1 MAKHSALPAKTSAQP
16 FPLVRTDMLTGW
28 QREVDRLFDDFRQ
41 GFDRLGHLTPRLDM
55 SESPTELEITAELPG
70 LEEKDVE
77 IGLSDD
83 VLTISGEKQAESEQK
98 DRNRHMVE
106 RSYGSF
112 SRSVRLPHGV
122 GASDISASLAKGVLK
137 VVVRKPAPNPSTK
150 IQIKTAD

>member
-1 MAKHSALPAKTSAQP
+1 MI
-16 FPLVRTDMLTGW
+16 TGW

-77 IGLSDD
+77 IALSDD

-98 DRNRHMVE
+98 DRNRHLVE
-106 RSYGSF
+106 RSYG
-112 SRSVRLPHGV
+112 V
-122 GASDISASLAKGVLK
+122 GAADISASLTKGVLK
-137 VVVRKPAPNPSTK
+137 VVVRKPEPTPSTK
-150 IQIKTAD
+150 IQIKTA